1 MKTFFK
7 SLFRQKGEI
16 NYLYF
21 SFLLLFLTLLS
32 LLHFR
37 EQPLTGFPLFFLF
50 YAVGQAFLEVC
61 VFILISA
68 LLKRWTP
75 RWVFF
80 LFISFSFVLL
90 LLHLTNFIMV
100 RLLDASIIYIFKFF
114 FGSGLDHLSA
124 GFQALNMNITM
135 IMIVVGSFLAIP
147 VAGLGFYWLTLKL
160 TRRKPLNLSV
170 NQIVLTIGIIGTSL
184 FLLDVM
190 AHPFLTRRIYSKYQK
205 TLPLG
210 ATFLAPTPNHIV
222 LSAPFPK
229 FRDEL
234 ETIQKIPSDTI
245 THRPNIYFFVI
256 ETFRRDFLDAA
267 PNLTNFG
274 KQHIQFK
281 KSFANA
287 NASNVSWFALFHA
300 DLPIYWSEM
309 RDEWK
314 GGSIPLQML
323 KKLGYKIH
331 VYSSAD
337 LRFFNMDKLLFGNN
351 RQLADVIEEYYTIDS
366 NMEAC
371 DRDALAFQSLKRD
384 LKPEGHAYLI
394 FLDSPHS
401 EYSFP
406 KDFPLEYQPICKE
419 IGYLSIGSKSP
430 ELEHIKNRYRNSIHY
445 VDSLMGQFFETL
457 KKENLYDDAI
467 ISVTADHG
475 EEFFEDGAMFHGT
488 HLNQYQT
495 SVPILLKF
503 STSDWVSKTEEATHM
518 DLFPSILHY
527 LTNKSDFTHLFDG
540 RSIFSSNR
548 LPYRIA
554 FLQNGP
560 ETPIEFFLEKDELKL
575 RARFVDSSK
584 LEIVELQGFLQSDI
598 FSPLISGAENDPCNT
613 SDHRDC
619 R

>member
-7 SLFRQKGEI
+7 SLFTQKGEI

-37 EQPLTGFPLFFLF
+37 EQPMTGFPLFFLF
-50 YAVGQAFLEVC
+50 YSVGQAFLEVC
-61 VFILISA
+61 VFVLISA

-75 RWVFF
+75 PWVFF
-80 LFISFSFVLL
+80 LFISSSFVLL

-100 RLLDASIIYIFKFF
+100 RLLDASILYIFKFF

-135 IMIVVGSFLAIP
+135 IAIVVGSFLAIP

-170 NQIVLTIGIIGTSL
+170 NQIVLTIGVIGISL

-210 ATFLAPTPNHIV
+210 ATFLAPTPNHMV
-222 LSAPFPK
+222 LANPFPA
-229 FRDEL
+229 FRDEK
-234 ETIQKIPSDTI
+234 ETVQKIPSETI

-256 ETFRRDFLDAA
+256 ETFRKDFLNAA

-274 KQHIQFK
+274 NQHIQFK
-281 KSFANA
+281 RSFANA
-287 NASNVSWFALFHA
+287 PASNLSWFALFHA
-300 DLPIYWSEM
+300 DFPIYWNSM
-309 RDEWK
+309 RDAWT

-323 KKLGYKIH
+323 KKMGYKIH

-337 LRFFNMDKLLFGNN
+337 LRFFNMDKLLFGNH
-351 RQLADVIEEYYTIDS
+351 RQLADVIEEYYTLDG

-406 KDFPLEYQPICKE
+406 KDFPLEYEPICKE

-445 VDSLMGQFFETL
+445 VDSLMGQFFEML
-457 KKENLYDDAI
+457 KKENLYEDGI
-467 ISVTADHG
+467 ISITADHG

-503 STSDWVSKTEEATHM
+503 STSDWISKTEEATHM

-560 ETPIEFFLEKDELKL
+560 ETPVEFFLEKNELKL

-584 LEIVELQGFLQSDI
+584 LEIVELQGFLESDI
-598 FSPLISGAENDPCNT
+598 FAPLSTGAKNDPSN
-613 SDHRDC
+613 SSNHHNY
-619 R
+619 